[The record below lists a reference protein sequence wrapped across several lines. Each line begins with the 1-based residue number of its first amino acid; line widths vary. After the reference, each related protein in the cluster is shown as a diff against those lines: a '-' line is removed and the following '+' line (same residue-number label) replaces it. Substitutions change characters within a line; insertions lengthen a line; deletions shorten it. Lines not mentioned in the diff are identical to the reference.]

1 MIALWV
7 HLKALIVANQV
18 GVAAL
23 AAWALLEWALP
34 RIKFLKANSTV
45 ELVANLLKAMLVTRV
60 PLVGKV
66 VAVLATPAPTP
77 APPPAVAAPDEEPKR
92 AAGGVNTLLP
102 LLFVGALLAGGCHGF
117 KAPSYAVMATVASG
131 ADVAAQQLPGAC
143 EALAKAA
150 VDSADTRVAAKKSSD
165 AVLDRCD
172 SALATLKGIGTG
184 LKTARDAIHDAPDG
198 LPPAEALPWLQLLLK
213 QYCDA
218 VPLLELFRVSLPKVV
233 C

>member
-1 MIALWV
+1 
-7 HLKALIVANQV
+7 
-18 GVAAL
+18 
-23 AAWALLEWALP
+23 
-34 RIKFLKANSTV
+34 LKANSTV

-66 VAVLATPAPTP
+66 VAVLATPAPAP
-77 APPPAVAAPDEEPKR
+77 AAPAVAAPEEEPKR
-92 AAGGVNTLLP
+92 SAGGAGALLS
-102 LLFVGALLAGGCHGF
+102 LLFMGALLASGCHGF

-150 VDSADTRVAAKKSSD
+150 VDSADTRAAAKKSSD

-184 LKTARDAIHDAPDG
+184 LKTARDAIHDTPDG